1 MGKSIKFD
9 NNTYID
15 WSGVAVDNQGRNLQN
30 FLQEQHLLLNT
41 TDLTTTTKTETLSSS
56 LYGYRLI
63 CFVVKV
69 NNKYMASVCVPRS
82 ELGNVYI
89 QIPIIYDDSWKMYT
103 EIKLIDSTTIEQ
115 TVRGI
120 KGWTEDHP
128 KRLTIYGIL

>member
-9 NNTYID
+9 NDTYID

-63 CFVVKV
+63 CFVVK
-69 NNKYMASVCVPRS
+69 S
-82 ELGNVYI
+82 EQQVYGF
-89 QIPIIYDDSWKMYT
+89 SLCA
-103 EIKLIDSTTIEQ
+103 EI
-115 TVRGI
+115 
-120 KGWTEDHP
+120 
-128 KRLTIYGIL
+128 